1 MKPKTQINPMSTAD
15 TTKSNRK
22 RNLDVKKVDTAK
34 LGLEKLAV
42 EHYDNNIQANFHKR
56 TSDKARKELYKGMKE
71 HAVVGFDCRFKDAD
85 GREVL
90 LTALISAP
98 TGNTVDV
105 QKLRKLVTEEQF
117 IKMASVT
124 QAAIEEVVGTAILN
138 QCLVPSVGT
147 ENVTVKAAK

>member
-1 MKPKTQINPMSTAD
+1 MSTAN
-15 TTKSNRK
+15 TARPARK

-42 EHYDNNIQANFHKR
+42 ETYDHNVQANFHKR
-56 TSDKARKELYKGMKE
+56 TSDKARKELYKGMKDN
-71 HAVVGFDCRFKDAD
+71 AVVAFDCKFKDTD
-85 GREVL
+85 DREIL
-90 LTALISAP
+90 LHAMISAP

-117 IKMASVT
+117 VKMASVT

-138 QCLVPSVGT
+138 QCLVPLVGT